1 MAPLLASALLSL
13 AQGPYSPALENDA
26 PADAPVWI
34 AGQAVKEH
42 WFTVTAKYQCPPDT
56 VGGLLL
62 VSISDTTVRAEFGA
76 DDRAGRRVL
85 SLQVPSGQLRGLRP
99 ELFCPAPEENPG
111 PVMRLK
117 SRFIA
122 QGALVCRNAN
132 DRKTSAQTS
141 VALDAWVRCPP
152 IPALNPGNEGVPPST
167 RAGRPRSQLSN

>member
-26 PADAPVWI
+26 PADAPVWV
-34 AGQAVKEH
+34 ADQAAKEH
-42 WFTVTAKYQCPPDT
+42 RFTVTAEYECPPDT

-76 DDRAGRRVL
+76 DDRTGRRVL
-85 SLQVPSGQLRGLRP
+85 SLQVPSGQLRGMRP
-99 ELFCPAPEENPG
+99 ELFCPAPEASPG
-111 PVMRLK
+111 PVLRLK

-132 DRKTSAQTS
+132 DRKASAQTS

-152 IPALNPGNEGVPPST
+152 VPEAEPE
-167 RAGRPRSQLSN
+167 AP